1 MDPIMIPSNRLPGLA
16 QHSRVQLGHHP
27 TPIDFLPRLGKE
39 LGITL
44 WAKRDDCN
52 GLAFGGNKVRQLEYY
67 LGPAAEA
74 GADTMLI
81 TGALQSN
88 FVRLAVASANK
99 LGMRSEVQLEER
111 VPDTDPLYRN
121 SGNILL
127 DQLLGATI
135 HYFPE
140 GENEAAADASL
151 DAHADRLRAEG
162 RKPHVIHLGIDHP
175 PIGGLGYAAAAAE
188 CLDQLEE
195 SGEMPDVVVIPSGSA
210 ITHCGFLAGARAAG
224 WNVPIIG
231 ICVRRGADVQR
242 GRVVRRAREVV
253 QMLGSDVQISDDDVV
268 VEDDVLAP
276 GYGRMNDA
284 VAEAIRLA
292 AQREALMLDP
302 VYTGR
307 AMAGLIH
314 CVRNGQIKQG
324 AKVLFIHTGGG
335 PALFAYQDKM
345 AAKLAELSAVAE
357 R

>member
-1 MDPIMIPSNRLPGLA
+1 MDPNMIPSNRLPGLTN
-16 QHSRVQLGHHP
+16 HPRVTLGHHP
-27 TPIDFLPRLGKE
+27 TPIDHLPRLGDE
-39 LGITL
+39 LGINL

-151 DAHADRLRAEG
+151 DAHADRLRKEG
-162 RKPHVIHLGIDHP
+162 RKPHVIHLGTAHP
-175 PIGGLGYAAAAAE
+175 TVGGLGYAAAAAE
-188 CLDQLEE
+188 CLDQLEATDQ
-195 SGEMPDVVVIPSGSA
+195 MPDVVVIPSGSA

-231 ICVRRGADVQR
+231 ICVRRGADVQH
-242 GRVVRRAREVV
+242 GRVAHRASQVV
-253 QMLGSDVQISDDDVV
+253 QMLGSDTQISDDDVV
-268 VEDDVLAP
+268 VFDDVLAP

-345 AAKLAELSAVAE
+345 AAKLAELSSVSE
-357 R
+357 

>member
-16 QHSRVQLGHHP
+16 NHSRVALGHHP
-27 TPIDFLPRLGKE
+27 TPIDPLPRLGEE

-67 LGPAAEA
+67 LGPAADA

-88 FVRLAVASANK
+88 FVRLAVAAANK
-99 LGMRSEVQLEER
+99 LGMQSEVQLEER
-111 VPDTDPLYRN
+111 VPDTSPLYRS

-135 HYFPE
+135 HHFPE
-140 GENEAAADASL
+140 GENEAAADAAL
-151 DAHADRLRAEG
+151 DRHADRLRQEG
-162 RKPHVIHLGIDHP
+162 RNPHVIHLGIDHP
-175 PIGGLGYAAAAAE
+175 PIGALGYAAAAAE
-188 CLDQLEE
+188 CLDQLEA

-224 WNVPIIG
+224 WTIPIIG
-231 ICVRRGADVQR
+231 ICVRREAEVQW
-242 GRVVRRAREVV
+242 GRVARRARETVAL
-253 QMLGSDVQISDDDVV
+253 LGSDVEIPDEDIILK
-268 VEDDVLAP
+268 DDVLAP

-307 AMAGLIH
+307 AMAGLIR
-314 CVRNGQIKQG
+314 CVRTGEIKAG

-345 AAKLAELSAVAE
+345 AARLSELGAL
-357 R
+357 

>member
-1 MDPIMIPSNRLPGLA
+1 MDPNMIPSNRLPGLSN
-16 QHSRVQLGHHP
+16 HPRVTLGHHP
-27 TPIDFLPRLGKE
+27 TPIDHLPRLGDE
-39 LGITL
+39 LGINL

-111 VPDTDPLYRN
+111 VPDTSPLYRS
-121 SGNILL
+121 SGNVML

-135 HYFPE
+135 HHFPE
-140 GENEAAADASL
+140 GENEAAADAAL
-151 DAHADRLRAEG
+151 DQHAERLRQEG
-162 RKPHVIHLGIDHP
+162 RKPHVIHLGADHP

-188 CLDQLEE
+188 CLDQLEA
-195 SGEMPDVVVIPSGSA
+195 SGEMLDVVVIPSDSA
-210 ITHCGFLAGARAAG
+210 ITHCGFLAGARAIG

-231 ICVRRGADVQR
+231 ICVRRNADLQH
-242 GRVVRRAREVV
+242 GRVARRASEV
-253 QMLGSDVQISDDDVV
+253 LNLLSSDAQILDEDVV
-268 VEDDVLAP
+268 VRDEVLAP
-276 GYGRMNDA
+276 GYGRMNTE

-292 AQREALMLDP
+292 AQHEALMLDP

-307 AMAGLIH
+307 AMAGLIN
-314 CVRNGQIKQG
+314 CVRNGEIKPG

-345 AAKLAELSAVAE
+345 AAALSELGPV
-357 R
+357 

>member
-16 QHSRVQLGHHP
+16 NHSRVTLGHHP
-27 TPIDFLPRLGKE
+27 TPIDLLPRLGEE

-67 LGPAAEA
+67 LGPAADA

-111 VPDTDPLYRN
+111 VPDTSALYRS

-135 HYFPE
+135 HHFPE
-140 GENEAAADASL
+140 GENEAAADAAL
-151 DAHADRLRAEG
+151 DQHAERLREQG
-162 RKPHVIHLGIDHP
+162 HTPHVIHLGMEHP
-175 PIGGLGYAAAAAE
+175 PIGALGYAAAAAE
-188 CLDQLEE
+188 CMDQLEA

-224 WNVPIIG
+224 WAVPIIG
-231 ICVRRGADVQR
+231 ICVRRDADVQWS
-242 GRVVRRAREVV
+242 RVARRARETVEL
-253 QMLGSDVQISDDDVV
+253 LGSDVDISDNDIQLR
-268 VEDDVLAP
+268 DDVLAP
-276 GYGRMNDA
+276 GYGRMNNA

-292 AQREALMLDP
+292 AHREALMLDP

-307 AMAGLIH
+307 AMAGLIS
-314 CVRNGQIKQG
+314 CVRSGEIKPG

-345 AAKLAELSAVAE
+345 AERLSELGAM
-357 R
+357 